1 MARWRIGSLLGALVL
16 ALLAWMPHG
25 THAAAAAA
33 PQPAGDAPKL
43 KLAIAGVVHGHV
55 HGFMR
60 RFKDRTNFE
69 VVGVYEPD
77 AALRAAFAKRYGLD
91 DSKMFADLPALLEKV
106 KPEAVAAF
114 TNTYDHAAVV
124 EAAAAR
130 GVHVM
135 MEKPLAV
142 NMEHARAIEKAARGK
157 IHVIVNYETTWYAS
171 HAAIWK
177 MMKTEHTAGAIRKVV
192 AMDGHFGPKEI
203 GVQPEFLEWLTDPVK
218 NGAGALFDFGCY
230 GANLMTWLMDNQ
242 RPLSVTAVTQ
252 RIKPSIYQRVDDE
265 ATIVMEYKDAQ
276 GIAQASWNWPDHRK
290 DLEVYG
296 ESGYAIATGGN
307 SVRVK
312 MRGQKEAASTPE
324 PLPADVKDELAYL
337 EGIVRGRIK
346 PSGLSSLENNMIVT
360 EILDAARES
369 ARTGKTVKLPAR

>member
-1 MARWRIGSLLGALVL
+1 MTRWKIWSLAGA
-16 ALLAWMPHG
+16 ALLVAAGWTP
-25 THAAAAAA
+25 AAA
-33 PQPAGDAPKL
+33 QPASDAPKL

-69 VVGVYEPD
+69 VVGVYDPD
-77 AALRAAFAKRYGLD
+77 PALRAAFAKRYGLD
-91 DSKMFADLPALLEKV
+91 DSKVFADLPTLLDKV

-114 TNTYDHAAVV
+114 TNTFDHAAVV

-142 NMEHARAIEKAARGK
+142 SMEHARAIEKAAARGK

-177 MMKTEHTAGAIRKVV
+177 MMKTEHAAGAIRKVV
-192 AMDGHFGPKEI
+192 AMDGHFGPQEI
-203 GVQPEFLEWLTDPVK
+203 GVQPEFLGWLTDPVK

-242 RPLSVTAVTQ
+242 RPRAVTAITQ

-265 ATIVMEYKDAQ
+265 ATILMEYADAQ

-337 EGIVRGRIK
+337 EAIVRGRIK
-346 PSGLSSLENNMIVT
+346 PSGLSSLENNIIVT
-360 EILDAARES
+360 EILTAARES
-369 ARTGKTVKLPAR
+369 ARTGKTVKLP

>member
-1 MARWRIGSLLGALVL
+1 MARWRISSLLGALVL
-16 ALLAWMPHG
+16 ALAIWRPHG
-25 THAAAAAA
+25 TPAASAAQATSN
-33 PQPAGDAPKL
+33 APKL

-60 RFKDRTNFE
+60 RFKDRTHFE
-69 VVGVYEPD
+69 VVGVYDPD
-77 AALRAAFAKRYGLD
+77 PGLRAAFAKRYGLD
-91 DSKMFADLPALLEKV
+91 DSKVFADLPTLLDRV

-142 NMEHARAIEKAARGK
+142 SMEHARAIEKAAARGK

-177 MMKTEHTAGAIRKVV
+177 MMKTERAAGAIRKVV

-203 GVQPEFLEWLTDPVK
+203 GVQPEFLSWLTDPVK

-242 RPLSVTAVTQ
+242 RPLSVTALTQ

-265 ATIVMEYKDAQ
+265 ATIIMEYADAQ

-296 ESGYAIATGGN
+296 EKGYAIATGGN

-312 MRGQKEAASTPE
+312 MRGEKEAASTPE

-337 EGIVRGRIK
+337 EGVVRGRIK

-369 ARTGKTVKLPAR
+369 ARTGKAVKLR